1 MPDTGPDDRPGH
13 GLDNLRLAGSVL
25 VTTSVITLVG
35 ALLSY
40 VTGDDVGRGRGH
52 MDATLVLLVVG
63 SALAVA
69 SLIVFVEH
77 KDRAGAHEARR
88 SGWE

>member
-1 MPDTGPDDRPGH
+1 MPDNRPDHD
-13 GLDNLRLAGSVL
+13 LDNLRLTASVL

-40 VTGDDVGRGRGH
+40 VTGDELGRGRGH

-69 SLIVFVEH
+69 SLIVFVER
-77 KDRAGAHEARR
+77 KDRASAREARR
-88 SGWE
+88 SDWE

>member
-1 MPDTGPDDRPGH
+1 MPENRPDY
-13 GLDNLRLAGSVL
+13 GLDNLRLTASVL
-25 VTTSVITLVG
+25 VTTSVVTLVG

-77 KDRAGAHEARR
+77 KDRASAREARR
-88 SGWE
+88 SDWE